1 MSYSELWEINRNWSG
16 KVYKEY
22 KNSWLFCPIVWDI
35 LLLKYIPEEER
46 KSVYGMVSN
55 SYMSWLLFATKD
67 NLAENEKSIKLN
79 KKICNSGCEY
89 DKVVWDLSNLAVFNT
104 ADKEFIADCIIE
116 FINNHD
122 EYFDNCDDE
131 ITKRFIE
138 IANDIRKLP
147 RRCKYFVF
155 HGTSCDDNVEYWF
168 YRKRLCSWKENIC
181 EFAIIKNN
189 KIVDYKNN
197 LEFISEKQNFQM

>member
-35 LLLKYIPEEER
+35 LLKKYIPEDER
-46 KSVYGMVSN
+46 KSFYGQTCN
-55 SYMSWLLFATKD
+55 NFIYWLIFSTTD
-67 NLAENEKSIKLN
+67 NLTDKEKLRKLN
-79 KKICNSGCEY
+79 DKVFKGDCES
-89 DKVVWDLSNLAVFNT
+89 DKVVWDLSNLAVFNA
-104 ADKEFIADCIIE
+104 ADKEFIADCVIE

-131 ITKRFIE
+131 IIKRFIE

-147 RRCKYFVF
+147 RRCKYFVI
-155 HGTSCDDNVEYWF
+155 HGSSCDDNVEYWF
-168 YRKRLCSWKENIC
+168 YRKRLCSWNENIC
-181 EFAIIKNN
+181 EFAIIKDD
-189 KIVDYKNN
+189 KIVDYKDN
-197 LEFISEKQNFQM
+197 LEFIAQKE